1 MHHARPGV
9 LLASQMLELGDSC
22 ELELVRVIHYGD
34 GLKPFLVE
42 RGMFKLERAVRKLA
56 VAQLEVLVDRPGV
69 NELAILNLFFNVAI
83 IRVKEDVDL

>member
-1 MHHARPGV
+1 MHHAGPGV

-34 GLKPFLVE
+34 GLKPFPVE

-56 VAQLEVLVDRPGV
+56 VAKVEVIVDWPGV
-69 NELAILNLFFNVAI
+69 DELSILNLFFNVAI